1 MNLIPLP
8 NPDHTLFRKGSG
20 QCCGQAKENNQD
32 SRYVE
37 AHVKHFDT
45 AFRGF
50 FPFVSG
56 SARCS
61 ARLSL
66 ARLSRRS
73 RAVANH
79 E

>member
-1 MNLIPLP
+1 MNRPDTALP

-20 QCCGQAKENNQD
+20 QCCGQAKENGQD

-50 FPFVSG
+50 FQFVRG
-56 SARCS
+56 LCTLFRPP
-61 ARLSL
+61 
-66 ARLSRRS
+66 
-73 RAVANH
+73 
-79 E
+79 